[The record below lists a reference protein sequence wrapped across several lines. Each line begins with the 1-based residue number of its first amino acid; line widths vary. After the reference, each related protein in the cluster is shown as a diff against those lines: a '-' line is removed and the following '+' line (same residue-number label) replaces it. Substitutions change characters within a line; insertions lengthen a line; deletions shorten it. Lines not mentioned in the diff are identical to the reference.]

1 MHLDILT
8 KAPNFEQFQCTV
20 QQFYHVHED
29 TSILQSESFLP
40 IYICIPINPM
50 LCLTIN
56 TVVKRFC
63 IQTLKKSN
71 TRG

>member
-29 TSILQSESFLP
+29 THVHPFCSQ
-40 IYICIPINPM
+40 NPFYRY
-50 LCLTIN
+50 TY
-56 TVVKRFC
+56 VF
-63 IQTLKKSN
+63 Q
-71 TRG
+71 